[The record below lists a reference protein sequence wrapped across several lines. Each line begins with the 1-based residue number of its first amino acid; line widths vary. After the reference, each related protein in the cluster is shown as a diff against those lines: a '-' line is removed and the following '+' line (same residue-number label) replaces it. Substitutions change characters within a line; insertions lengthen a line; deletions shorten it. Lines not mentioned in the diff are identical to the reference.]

1 MLGRVRPAIRV
12 GMETTEKTL
21 KQKNSTTKRWNN
33 EGSQRTRSKR
43 GGSKRSHQSFN
54 TNKNQGVRIF
64 TENFEDFVK
73 ACDGTKRYKVHKRGC
88 RCPKISNIIQQLQKE
103 DQQETSFAKKMKL
116 VKEHFLVLPDS
127 KGLKAIFASN
137 EVLVEDPR
145 IFHQKK
151 LSPKQRDIILKEETR
166 LKELIFPSNENPH
179 KVKVS
184 CAACLLEVQQNGFL
198 AIASSDFRNMKRVTK
213 LAIEAREL
221 KLQDEK
227 DLHHDHADYVCILP
241 RILLQKHVT
250 QSNQKGRI
258 SKRDVESFQELKQ
271 CMNEQNINITSE
283 DRIEFGHHLETMLGI
298 FSGIDASF
306 EEYKYLFVMM
316 FKDIKGKGKYE
327 RNVYVIDLPGGKR
340 HLGEQTYECA
350 VRETEEETSLLV
362 DEKWLVNRSVYGTK
376 PLISKSRF
384 ESSNAFYLAQPP
396 FLSQEKDEDSEL
408 GKQQEVDD
416 ILSNVFWKN
425 TGL

>member
-1 MLGRVRPAIRV
+1 
-12 GMETTEKTL
+12 METTEKTL

-33 EGSQRTRSKR
+33 EGSQRTRRKR
-43 GGSKRSHQSFN
+43 GGSKRSSHQSFN
-54 TNKNQGVRIF
+54 TKKQGIRVF

-73 ACDGTKRYKVHKRGC
+73 ACDGAKRYKVHKRDC

-103 DQQETSFAKKMKL
+103 DPTDQQQEPSFAKKMKL
-116 VKEHFLVLPDS
+116 VKERFLVLPDS
-127 KGLKAIFASN
+127 KGLKAIFASS
-137 EVLVEDPR
+137 EVLAEDPR

-166 LKELIFPSNENPH
+166 LKELIFPSNENPQ

-221 KLQDEK
+221 KLQEEK

-241 RILLQKHVT
+241 RILLQKHI
-250 QSNQKGRI
+250 SPSKQKGRI
-258 SKRDVESFQELKQ
+258 SNRDLESFQELKQ
-271 CMNEQNINITSE
+271 CMNEQNINITDE

-298 FSGIDASF
+298 FSGIDANF
-306 EEYKYLFVMM
+306 EQYKYLFVMIN
-316 FKDIKGKGKYE
+316 KDVKGDGKYQ

-340 HLGEQTYECA
+340 HMGEYTFDCA

-362 DEKWLVNRSVYGTK
+362 DEKWLVNRPVSGTK
-376 PLISKSRF
+376 PLTR
-384 ESSNAFYLAQPP
+384 ERWGY
-396 FLSQEKDEDSEL
+396 
-408 GKQQEVDD
+408 
-416 ILSNVFWKN
+416 
-425 TGL
+425 